1 MGWRGEKDVHLPLY
15 VCHCLLGV
23 VAQCNTST
31 TKGGEGGGR
40 ELGRLGIKCQGGPI
54 WTFLLD
60 KFHTNPNLPCVIF

>member
-31 TKGGEGGGR
+31 RGGGEGRTKEAQDKASR
-40 ELGRLGIKCQGGPI
+40 ESNL
-54 WTFLLD
+54 
-60 KFHTNPNLPCVIF
+60 NLPTRQVPHQSKLAMCYF